1 MTAPRPLP
9 RCPLCGAEPNESVL
23 GSPGY
28 AANVAIECRVYQ
40 DHLLQV
46 AARTPRAARAKWRRL
61 AGGRK

>member
-1 MTAPRPLP
+1 VTAPRPLP

-23 GSPGY
+23 GAPGY
-28 AANVAIECRVYQ
+28 AANAAIECRVYQ